1 VNDAFRGAISV
12 VALVAL
18 YYAVRVGFTFLNSWT
33 AQKNRD
39 LRRHLASHAFW
50 MPVSLGTSALLAV
63 LTEMGRV
70 GENTAVDERSWLRLF
85 IVVAAYLGLR
95 PLREHNRKS
104 AKVDDTGSKVETT
117 TDKTGAK
124 T

>member
-18 YYAVRVGFTFLNSWT
+18 YYAVRVGFAFLDSWT

-63 LTEMGRV
+63 LTELGRV
-70 GENTAVDERSWLRLF
+70 GGNNAVDERSWLRLF
-85 IVVAAYLGLR
+85 IVAAAYLGLR
-95 PLREHNRKS
+95 PLREHSRKI
-104 AKVDDTGSKVETT
+104 ARAEEQT
-117 TDKTGAK
+117 
-124 T
+124 